1 MRRFRL
7 ATCVVAAVIAPT
19 LLAACTVPSN
29 PAFPLTT
36 AQAANAL
43 REMRRTPR
51 AAVRPIVVVGGFGD
65 PGIGSSNIKSVLEP
79 CLLDAQFLRVD
90 PWMAS
95 SFPQARKDLVD
106 AVQAAFPS
114 ADPRFTTE
122 VDVVCNSMGGLV
134 ALYAIDPSQCSAD
147 AGMRTLRAAQV
158 FTIASPLRGAAA
170 AELPTLSPLVT
181 DMRPGSQ
188 FLVTLGD
195 SIRHAR
201 CEVIPYTISD
211 DAFVGAVNTAPPGVD
226 PWWVPAEFLH
236 SGHMTAHNDKRILA
250 DIARRLR
257 QETPYTREPREALP
271 EK

>member
-1 MRRFRL
+1 M
-7 ATCVVAAVIAPT
+7 AAAWF
-19 LLAACTVPSN
+19 ACTWLAGCTAPPN

-36 AQAANAL
+36 AQAENDL

-51 AAVRPIVVVGGFGD
+51 AALRPIVVVGGFGD

-79 CLLDAQFLRVD
+79 CLQSARFLRVD

-95 SFPQARKDLVD
+95 TFPHARKMMVE

-114 ADPRFTTE
+114 EDPLFTTE

-134 ALYAIDPSQCSAD
+134 ALYAIDPAECSEE
-147 AGMRTLRAAQV
+147 GGQRTLRAARV

-170 AELPTLSPLVT
+170 AELPTLSPLVS
-181 DMRPGSQ
+181 DMRPGSA
-188 FLVTLGD
+188 FLVRLGD
-195 SIRHAR
+195 SMCHAR

-211 DAFVGAVNTAPPGVD
+211 DSFVGAANTAPPGVD

-236 SGHMTAHNDKRILA
+236 SGHLTAHGDKRILA

-257 QETPYTREPREALP
+257 QEAPYTREPRVALP
-271 EK
+271 GK